1 MTVLERALALVL
13 IAAVALNFVNVLG
26 RYLLGRTLVG
36 GDEVQT
42 YAMVWIAFLGA
53 AVVAWRGEHLRM
65 DVVARAYPAALRRA
79 LGALEIVLVVL
90 VVGFALAQSLRYVN
104 SMLGLGAMS
113 PMGQIP
119 MWIPHSGVAF
129 GLVLL
134 VLAVLLRFARRAP

>member
-65 DVVARAYPAALRRA
+65 DIVARAYPQGLRRA
-79 LGALEIVLVVL
+79 LGALEVVLIVL
-90 VVGFALAQSLRYVN
+90 VVGFSLAQSLRYVN
-104 SMLGLGAMS
+104 SMLGLGAAS
-113 PMGQIP
+113 PMAQIP
-119 MWIPHSGVAF
+119 MWIPHSGVAI
-129 GLVLL
+129 GLALL
-134 VLAVLLRFARRAP
+134 VLAVLLRFARRTP